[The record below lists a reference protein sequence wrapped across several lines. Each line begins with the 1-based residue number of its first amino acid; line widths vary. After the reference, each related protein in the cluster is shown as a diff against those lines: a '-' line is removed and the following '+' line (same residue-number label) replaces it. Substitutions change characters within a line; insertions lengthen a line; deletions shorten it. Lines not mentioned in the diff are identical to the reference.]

1 MKKRIFINIH
11 YLEIGGAERALLG
24 LLSSLNPDK
33 VDIDLFVNQHT
44 GEFMPLI
51 PEWVNLLPEIS
62 EYTCIERP
70 ITTIVKEGHV
80 GIALRRIWAKHKHK
94 QYLNTLTVEQRQHDV
109 SVFQYVAD
117 AVEGAL
123 PSLAHLGEYDLAISF
138 LQPHNI
144 VLNKVKAKKKICWI
158 HTDYSTIHIN
168 HDLELPVWNAFD
180 YVVSISNDCIRA
192 FVQTF
197 PELKD
202 KIVLIENIL
211 SPLFVRQQAD
221 LYEVKAEM
229 PDEPD
234 VVKILTIGRF
244 SPPKKIE
251 GIPHICAEMERLGA
265 DFRWYV
271 IGYGPDREIQEA
283 LDKYGMRHRMKL
295 LGKKS
300 NPYPYIK
307 ACDIYAQPSIYE
319 GKSVTVRE
327 AQILCKPV
335 VITDY
340 PTAKSQ
346 ITHGVDGVIVP
357 LDEVQTAM
365 GIVDFINNGELRN
378 KIVSHLH
385 THDFGNEIE
394 VEKIY
399 SLIHDK

>member
-24 LLSSLNPDK
+24 LLSYLNPDK

-70 ITTIVKEGHV
+70 ITTIVKEGHW
-80 GIALRRIWAKHKHK
+80 GIALRRIWAKYKYK
-94 QYLNTLTVEQRQHDV
+94 QYLNTLTVEQRQHDA
-109 SVFQYVAD
+109 SIFQYVAD

-158 HTDYSTIHIN
+158 HTDYSTIHVN

-180 YVVSISNDCIRA
+180 YVVSISDDCTRA

-211 SPLFVRQQAD
+211 SPLFVRRQAD
-221 LYEVKAEM
+221 LDEVTAEM
-229 PDEPD
+229 PDEPG

-244 SPPKKIE
+244 SLPKK
-251 GIPHICAEMERLGA
+251 
-265 DFRWYV
+265 
-271 IGYGPDREIQEA
+271 
-283 LDKYGMRHRMKL
+283 
-295 LGKKS
+295 
-300 NPYPYIK
+300 
-307 ACDIYAQPSIYE
+307 
-319 GKSVTVRE
+319 
-327 AQILCKPV
+327 
-335 VITDY
+335 
-340 PTAKSQ
+340 
-346 ITHGVDGVIVP
+346 
-357 LDEVQTAM
+357 
-365 GIVDFINNGELRN
+365 
-378 KIVSHLH
+378 
-385 THDFGNEIE
+385 
-394 VEKIY
+394 
-399 SLIHDK
+399 